1 MIAGPVGE
9 SLTEEE
15 WRQGVSRI
23 RPMDLNFLPELEWD
37 FSALYNTNKVLSVFS
52 QQMIAIVTATDWK
65 SAVPGG
71 VAGQPM
77 RT

>member
-37 FSALYNTNKVLSVFS
+37 FSALYNKNKVFSVFS
-52 QQMIAIVTATDWK
+52 QQMIAIVKATDWK

-71 VAGQPM
+71 VTGQPM